1 MIMYNEEKD
10 KKKMSRKSS
19 KLNEMSKMFNEIDIE
34 FKELNNEGIR
44 DMIAIV
50 KKQEDT
56 RYRPNVKHKMEDI
69 ILITLFAVLAK
80 CNEWTEI
87 ESFARKKEKWL
98 RQYLELPNG
107 IPSHDTIQRVISIL
121 NPQTL
126 YADTINYL
134 IQKIDSITNKTNE
147 KDILSMDGKT
157 SNGSKRNT
165 GINQEEKVVNTMSV
179 YSTSYGISLIQ
190 DYIEEKSNEI
200 PMGPKLLEKLNLN
213 NCVVTADA
221 LNTQV
226 DTIKAILKGKAD
238 YVLPVK
244 ENQKSTHEEIKEYFE
259 DKEFLEVVQ
268 KENYKKLVEKEHN
281 GIVTREYYLTNDINW
296 MTKKEKWPGLRSIGL
311 ARNTIE
317 RNNKIFVE
325 NRYYIVS
332 FSNDIE
338 LFSKSVRSE
347 WGVENNLHAPL
358 DIVFK
363 EDTNKTLEKNGAKNL
378 GIIRRIALAILKFV
392 QTYYQKSLNLIRTD
406 LAFDFEN
413 EIDNIFKLLDVEGLK
428 KLKNT

>member
-1 MIMYNEEKD
+1 
-10 KKKMSRKSS
+10 MSRKSS